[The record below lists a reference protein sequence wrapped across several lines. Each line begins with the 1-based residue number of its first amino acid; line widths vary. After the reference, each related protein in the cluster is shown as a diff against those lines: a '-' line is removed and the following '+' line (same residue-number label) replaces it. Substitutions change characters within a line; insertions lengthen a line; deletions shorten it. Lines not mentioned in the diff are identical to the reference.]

1 MLRRAVARE
10 KLAAHVHD
18 GVAAPM
24 HAHAR
29 FFRDY
34 GHRRGL
40 QIFLVGQRDE
50 GVHVLRRQRHGHALL
65 RLGNGKLRAIE
76 PVVLLGHGVQIDVQT
91 VGQLANS
98 HRHAAGAE
106 VVAALDHAA
115 GIPAAEQALDLAL
128 HRRVALLHL
137 GPAAFQRFH
146 GMGLGRACGAA
157 DAVAARAAAEKHHH
171 IPRRR
176 RLATHVIGRRSAHH
190 RADFHALGGVAGVVQ
205 LMHLARSQADLVAV
219 RGVTGRR
226 RGHELALGQL
236 AGNGIGHGHR
246 GVGRARDAHGL
257 VHVGAAREGVADGTA
272 HAGGRA
278 AEGLD
283 LGGVVVGLVLKEVQP
298 VLLLAIDIHLALDG
312 ASVDLL
318 GLVEPG
324 ENALFLQ
331 PLRADGAHVHE
342 ADRLLIAAELVAQLQ
357 IAVEG
362 GLHVGVG
369 DFHVIEHGAEGGVAA
384 VVRPVGVDH
393 LDLSDGRIAAL
404 FSEVGAAELD
414 VGQIHG
420 QAALVDEAGQLVIG
434 KGGEALDD
442 LHVGRA
448 LEGHGQGVARLK
460 RRFASLHRIDNVALH
475 GFHVSVGQVAFQVI
489 HHCRANIRALALA
502 DELDA
507 LARRVG
513 ALVEL
518 AGQVLHGEHGRAGG
532 IGQVVGGGV
541 GLRLGEHRGHA
552 GGEQLL
558 ARAFHVVAVHQ
569 AHAGQPRNAD
579 DVAQLGCQGASLAI
593 KPGLLLNI
601 DARYHGCASLFKE

>member
-1 MLRRAVARE
+1 
-10 KLAAHVHD
+10 
-18 GVAAPM
+18 M

-40 QIFLVGQRDE
+40 QVLLVGERDE
-50 GVHVLRRQRHGHALL
+50 GIHVLGGQGHGHALL
-65 RLGNGKLRAIE
+65 RFGDGQLRAIQT
-76 PVVLLGHGVQIDVQT
+76 VVLFRYGIQVDVQA
-91 VGQLANS
+91 VGQLANG

-115 GIPAAEQALDLAL
+115 SIPAAEQALDLAL
-128 HRRVALLHL
+128 HWRVALLHL

-146 GMGLGRACGAA
+146 GMGLGRACGAP
-157 DAVAARAAAEKHHH
+157 DAVAARAAAEQHYH

-176 RLATHVIGRRSAHH
+176 GLAAHVVGRRGAHH
-190 RADFHALGGVAGVVQ
+190 RADFHALGGITGVVQ
-205 LMHLARSQADLVAV
+205 LVHLARGQADLIAI
-219 RGVTGRR
+219 GGIAGRR
-226 RGHELALGQL
+226 RCHQLALGQL
-236 AGNGIGHGHR
+236 AGNGVGHGHR

-257 VHVGAAREGVADGTA
+257 VHVGAARQRIADGAA
-272 HAGGRA
+272 HAGGRT
-278 AEGLD
+278 AEGLN
-283 LGGVVVGLVLKEVQP
+283 LGGMVVGLVLEEVQP

-312 ASVDLL
+312 AGVDLL
-318 GLVEPG
+318 GLVEAG

-460 RRFASLHRIDNVALH
+460 RGFAGLHRVDDVALH
-475 GFHVSVGQVAFQVI
+475 GLHVIVGEIAFQVV
-489 HHCRANIRALALA
+489 HHRRTHSGALALA

-507 LARRVG
+507 LARRIG

-518 AGQVLHGEHGRAGG
+518 AGQKLHGEHGRTVGL
-532 IGQVVGGGV
+532 GQLEGSGV

-552 GGEQLL
+552 GGE
-558 ARAFHVVAVHQ
+558 
-569 AHAGQPRNAD
+569 
-579 DVAQLGCQGASLAI
+579 
-593 KPGLLLNI
+593 
-601 DARYHGCASLFKE
+601 